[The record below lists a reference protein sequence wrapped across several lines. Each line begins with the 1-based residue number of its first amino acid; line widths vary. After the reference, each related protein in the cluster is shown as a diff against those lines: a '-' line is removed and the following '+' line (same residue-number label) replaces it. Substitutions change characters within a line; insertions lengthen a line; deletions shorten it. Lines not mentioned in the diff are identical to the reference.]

1 MTERI
6 KRITKRIS
14 KIYGV
19 ENFFKVTRLDKNK
32 IEIRTELPS
41 YEGGFELQKDL
52 EQTFKNWI
60 CENAGGCVY
69 ILYRPL

>member
-1 MTERI
+1 MLREI

-19 ENFFKVTRLDKNK
+19 ENYFVVTKLDKNRV
-32 IEIRTELPS
+32 EIRTELPS
-41 YEGGFELQKDL
+41 YEGGFILQRELEKK
-52 EQTFKNWI
+52 FNGFI
-60 CENAGGCVY
+60 CENNGGCVY